1 VTELAGGQPGTRF
14 RQYVEPSEPVPDN
27 EMDLI
32 TRLVATD
39 IRYDPHPFIS
49 EGSLV
54 EVIRGHVLRKD
65 RTTKLVIAVTLIRQA
80 AVVEIHPANI
90 VPV

>member
-1 VTELAGGQPGTRF
+1 
-14 RQYVEPSEPVPDN
+14 
-27 EMDLI
+27 MDLI
-32 TRLVATD
+32 SRLVATD

-54 EVIRGHVLRKD
+54 EVIRGPLSGVRGHVLRKD
-65 RTTKLVIAVTLIRQA
+65 RTTRLVIAVTLIRQA
-80 AVVEIHPANI
+80 AVVEIHPADI